1 MSIFY
6 RRDLVTDQKLE
17 KRLETEADLVGGK
30 IPSGQLPN
38 TIATKEYVDEAVGG
52 GARDTYGCF
61 HKLANLT
68 APSADTVYNFNW
80 YTDTNVH
87 ESEGVTVTSSNPTQ
101 ININKSGKYFVFTEM
116 IIKITGVGERNVF
129 VWLAKNGTDIP
140 ETGVKVSLR
149 QGGVD
154 NPIFET
160 LAKQWFLEDINAN
173 DYIEL
178 RYALNR
184 VDLIQLE
191 YTPAQTTPYDRPAI
205 PSATITIIGV

>member
-6 RRDLVTDQKLE
+6 RNDLITDKKLE
-17 KRLETEADLVGGK
+17 KRLETEADLVQGK
-30 IPSGQLPN
+30 IPLGQLPN
-38 TIATKEYVDEAVGG
+38 TIATKEYVDEAVAGSSG
-52 GARDTYGCF
+52 GAIGCF

-80 YTDTNVH
+80 YTDTTVH

-101 ININKSGKYFVFTEM
+101 ININKSGKYSVFTEM

-191 YTPAQTTPYDRPAI
+191 YTPAQTTPYARPAI
-205 PSATITIIGV
+205 PSATITIIEV